1 MAAQDISSY
10 PFAGVTRNPFNYVKF
25 EQINRDVV
33 TPWLTLDEITQQLNL
48 FQDESQDTYLTSLE
62 LATRQAIE
70 DYLGMSIMPLSYR
83 VWYGSE
89 SLIAS
94 PVSLDLPEVS
104 QNLYPDE
111 ASVTID
117 RVAYYNGDFPAT
129 IQVIASDQ
137 YQYDPSGNK
146 VIVQSLPT
154 TINTVMT
161 APIIVVPL
169 ALEWLLIVT
178 ALTPLTFRGKF
189 GTNPNLGIT
198 LWFGLFV
205 SGIVSILAT
214 LTVSIW
220 ALFELVEVGA
230 DSKLLP
236 LELASN
242 LGIWA
247 LLALAGIT
255 LAQINQK
262 TEPLVQ
268 EANAI
273 RPELAKTGVDDGFF
287 AGFPVKRIELPMPL
301 LR

>member
-89 SLIAS
+89 SLISS

-117 RVAYYNGDFPAT
+117 RVAYYNDDFPAT
-129 IQVIASDQ
+129 IQVISSSE

-161 APIIVVPL
+161 APIIVDY
-169 ALEWLLIVT
+169 
-178 ALTPLTFRGKF
+178 
-189 GTNPNLGIT
+189 T
-198 LWFGLFV
+198 LV
-205 SGIVSILAT
+205 ANILSTYPVIKQA
-214 LTVSIW
+214 
-220 ALFELVEVGA
+220 
-230 DSKLLP
+230 
-236 LELASN
+236 
-242 LGIWA
+242 A
-247 LLALAGIT
+247 LLLLTHLYNNRSNTTDNQLKEIPFGVAAL
-255 LAQINQK
+255 LRPYK
-262 TEPLVQ
+262 PLV
-268 EANAI
+268 
-273 RPELAKTGVDDGFF
+273 
-287 AGFPVKRIELPMPL
+287 M
-301 LR
+301 